1 MRLFPP
7 TLRCLVLAISCMATA
22 AWAQGDTPADSHA
35 AAPVAVEQMDHAG
48 QSGHG
53 EISQADPAATGHAG
67 EHAHHGL
74 PTAPPIL
81 AELGWFKITN
91 SMVTMWVVAL
101 GLITVAQL
109 ATRKMSAVPNG
120 LQNLVEAVVEGLQ
133 GFLEGILGK
142 ELARKT
148 YWFFATIFIFILCA
162 NWFGLVPG
170 VGSIGGGVPVQEGS
184 IWLKSVTSPL
194 FRGANADLNM
204 TLGMA
209 VVFMI
214 LWLVWSIQSNGVSG
228 FIKHIFWPSKDKMG
242 FGMTLILA
250 GPFIFA
256 GLLELISIAFRPVS
270 LSFRLY
276 GNIFAGENL
285 LETMI
290 TISPKLG
297 WLAAIPFYFM
307 ELLVGAVQALVF
319 MLLTAVFTGLMCAH
333 GDDHHDAGHGEKAHH

>member
-1 MRLFPP
+1 MRP
-7 TLRCLVLAISCMATA
+7 TSHPLRCLVLAFVCLATA
-22 AWAQGDTPADSHA
+22 AWAQGETHA
-35 AAPVAVEQMDHAG
+35 EINAGAAPVAVEQASHAA
-48 QSGHG
+48 HG
-53 EISQADPAATGHAG
+53 EISQADPAAAGHAE

-109 ATRKMSAVPNG
+109 ATRKMSAVPTG

-133 GFLEGILGK
+133 GLLEGILGK

-170 VGSIGGGVPVQEGS
+170 VDSIGGGVPAQEGS
-184 IWLKSVTSPL
+184 IWLKTVTSPL

-204 TLGMA
+204 TLGMSA
-209 VVFMI
+209 VFMI
-214 LWLVWSIQSNGVSG
+214 MWFVWSIQSAGVGG
-228 FIKHIFWPSKDKMG
+228 FIKHIFWPAKDKMST
-242 FGMTLILA
+242 GMMLILA

-256 GLLELISIAFRPVS
+256 GLLEVISIAFRPVS